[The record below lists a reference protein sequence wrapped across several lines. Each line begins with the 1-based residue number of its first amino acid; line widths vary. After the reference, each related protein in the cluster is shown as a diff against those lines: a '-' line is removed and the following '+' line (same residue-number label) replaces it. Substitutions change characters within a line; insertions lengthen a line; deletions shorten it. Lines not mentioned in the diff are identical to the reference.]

1 MTTDLYVVLA
11 VAPMFAWD
19 VIRNRRIHE
28 AYWIWIAVYLPL
40 SVLVNSLWGTPWWH
54 ATARQILGV

>member
-1 MTTDLYVVLA
+1 
-11 VAPMFAWD
+11 

-28 AYWIWIAVYLPL
+28 AYWIWIAVYLPF

-54 ATARQILGV
+54 ATARQILGVG